1 MKIPTIPFYKVE
13 RAVRMLP
20 IIKEVFA
27 SAPAESESDSL
38 KLVRQLKDALTDKKA
53 EICALRE
60 KIEELEAILE
70 DYRSAIGAGP
80 TKEDS

>member
-1 MKIPTIPFYKVE
+1 MKLPIIPFYKVE

-27 SAPAESESDSL
+27 SAPKSEPDSL
-38 KLVRQLKDALTDKKA
+38 KLVRQLKDALHDKKA

-70 DYRSAIGAGP
+70 DYRSAIGAEP